1 MSANGGRNVLFVVL
15 DTVRRDR
22 LGPYGYDRPTTPA
35 IDAFAETA
43 TVVEEAVAPAPW
55 TLPVHASMFTGRY
68 PSEHGA
74 DQQRPYLRTDQT
86 LAGALAATG
95 MHTACFS
102 SNAWITPYT
111 GVTQGFA
118 EVDNFFEVLPGG
130 IGGTPLRWVWEQLH
144 QRPRLRTVAQQL
156 VAFGN
161 RIHERTAR
169 GDRGS
174 SKTPAAVER
183 AVATMQREDSW
194 FVFLNLM
201 DAHLPY
207 HPPEPFRSRFAPAVD
222 PDAVCQ
228 NSKEYNAGVRAIDA
242 AEWAALG
249 GLYDAAIASMD
260 AAVGQLLTAADAHS
274 AEPPI
279 VVIAADH
286 GELLGEHE
294 LFGHEF
300 AVYDPL
306 VHVPLLIRHPELSAG
321 RFEGTVELLDLYH
334 TLLADRPVDAAV
346 DPTRCMTDTRYRRF
360 DGVPPGERDPGQHG
374 DPTTAYVEYAQPVI
388 ELAQLE
394 RRAAAAGVT
403 IDADHRARASM
414 RAGRRPDAK
423 LVTSSLHAAA
433 GFDLNADP
441 QEAVPL
447 PVDDP
452 RVAEVRAD
460 LEMFAASVGPLD
472 ATGADTPQDPLAPMD
487 AAAEQRLRELGYL

>member
-1 MSANGGRNVLFVVL
+1 MSDLGDRNILFVVL

-74 DQQRPYLRTDQT
+74 DQQDPYLRADRT

-111 GVTQGFA
+111 GMTQGFA

-130 IGGTPLRWVWEQLH
+130 VGGAPLRWVWEQLH
-144 QRPRLRTVAQQL
+144 QRPRLRSVAQRL
-156 VAFGN
+156 VALGN

-174 SKTPAAVER
+174 SKTPAAVDR
-183 AVATMQREDSW
+183 AIATMRREDSW

-207 HPPEPFRSRFAPAVD
+207 HPPEPFRSRFAPDVD

-242 AEWAALG
+242 AEWSAIG
-249 GLYDAAIASMD
+249 DLYDAAIASMD
-260 AAVGQLLTAADAHS
+260 DAVGRLLSAADAHS
-274 AEPPI
+274 ADPPI

-286 GELLGEHE
+286 GELLGEHD

-306 VHVPLLIRHPELSAG
+306 VHVPLMLRHPALPQG
-321 RFEGTVELLDLYH
+321 RFEGTVELLDVYH
-334 TLLADRPVDAAV
+334 TLLADRPVDASV
-346 DPTRCMTDTRYRRF
+346 DPTRCMTDARYRRF
-360 DGVPPGERDPGQHG
+360 EAVAPGARDPGQHG
-374 DPTTAYVEYAQPVI
+374 DPATAYVEYAQPVI

-394 RRAAAAGVT
+394 RRAAAAGATVA
-403 IDADHRARASM
+403 ADHRARASM
-414 RAGRRPDAK
+414 RAARRPEAK
-423 LVTSSLHAAA
+423 LIDSSIAAPE
-433 GFDLNADP
+433 GFDLSADP
-441 QEAVPL
+441 DEVVPL
-447 PVDDP
+447 RPDDP
-452 RVAEVRAD
+452 QLAQVRAD
-460 LEMFAASVGPLD
+460 LEAFSGQVGPLGR
-472 ATGADTPQDPLAPMD
+472 TGPPAADPLEPMD
-487 AAAEQRLRELGYL
+487 AAAQQRLRELGYL